1 MSMLHSVETNLEE
14 LQKNIREVCENIDR
28 SPAEIKIIAVT
39 KYVSNDRA
47 EEAVQSGVK
56 HLGENRDDGLLKKW
70 ELLSD
75 KAIWHFIGTLQTKK
89 VKKIIDK
96 VDYIHSLDRES
107 LAEEIHKRSDKP
119 VKCFIQ
125 VNISGED
132 SKHGLSKEK
141 VMGFV
146 HMLENH
152 SRIQVV
158 GLMTMA
164 PHTGDETVI
173 RQCFRELKSLQ
184 VQIQHLNLPYAPCKE
199 LSMGMSN
206 DYRIAIEEGAT
217 FIRIGSALVGNE
229 Q

>member
-47 EEAVQSGVK
+47 EEAVLSGVK

-146 HMLENH
+146 YMLENH

-164 PHTGDETVI
+164 PHTEDETVI

>member
-146 HMLENH
+146 YMLENH

-164 PHTGDETVI
+164 PHTEDETVI

>member
-164 PHTGDETVI
+164 PHTEDETVI

>member
-1 MSMLHSVETNLEE
+1 MLHSVETNLEE

-146 HMLENH
+146 YMLENH

-164 PHTGDETVI
+164 PHTEDETVI